1 MKRVISA
8 ATEEKD
14 TRLDDALSI
23 LKDDFDYCVA
33 GIEKLGADG
42 KTDDA
47 LSVTEELANG
57 INGIINKLA
66 KLVSSSGA
74 E

>member
-1 MKRVISA
+1 MKRIISA
-8 ATEEKD
+8 ATEDTD
-14 TRLDDALSI
+14 TRLDDALSV
-23 LKDDFDYCVA
+23 LKDDFDYCMS

-47 LSVTEELANG
+47 LSIANELNSG
-57 INGIINKLA
+57 IGSIIRKIA
-66 KLVSSSGA
+66 KLVSSSG